1 MECLWPFQ
9 AIERARK
16 AVDEAFKAAQATLN
30 EKVED
35 VKRAKRRCKEVMQL
49 KCKNCY
55 ALKCKEAEQNCK
67 GFLDKAGKWI
77 GGVINS
83 AGKFQLRILCFDR

>member
-1 MECLWPFQ
+1 MD
-9 AIERARK
+9 R
-16 AVDEAFKAAQATLN
+16 AFKAAQATLN
-30 EKVED
+30 EKVND
-35 VKRAKRRCKEVMQL
+35 VKRAKQRCKEVMQL

-77 GGVINS
+77 GGAINT
-83 AGKFQLRILCFDR
+83 AGKILIFILH